1 MHSVSFRDGDETYIS
16 EEEYVKFLHYV
27 NDVYYTKYA
36 GKKFGQIFID
46 NIYYRFEIVEFN
58 EYNIVYRK
66 ELS

>member
-1 MHSVSFRDGDETYIS
+1 MFITQ
-16 EEEYVKFLHYV
+16 EEYAKFLHYV
-27 NDVYYTKYA
+27 NEAYHAKFE

-46 NIYYRFEIVEFN
+46 NIYYRFEIIEFN

>member
-1 MHSVSFRDGDETYIS
+1 MFITH
-16 EEEYVKFLHYV
+16 EEYAKFLHYV
-27 NDVYYTKYA
+27 NAAYHAKFE

-46 NIYYRFEIVEFN
+46 NIYYRFEIIEFN

>member
-1 MHSVSFRDGDETYIS
+1 MGFKDNNKTIIS
-16 EEEYVKFLHYV
+16 KEEYANFLHYV
-27 NDVYYTKYA
+27 NDVYHTKYA